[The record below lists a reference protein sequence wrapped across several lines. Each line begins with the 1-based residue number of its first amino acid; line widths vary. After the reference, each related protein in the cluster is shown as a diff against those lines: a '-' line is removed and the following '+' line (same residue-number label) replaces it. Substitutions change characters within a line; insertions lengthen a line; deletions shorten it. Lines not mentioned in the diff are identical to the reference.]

1 MAQEGGGHP
10 LLRGGTKQ
18 RKYHH
23 GLSSSQIR
31 SLAAICEAFIP
42 PISPHPDLKPTP
54 NQAVRSFYSASG
66 SQYPIPQEVCL
77 SPHMF
82 YFFIMHYSH
91 TLKILLFILRF
102 CTNFNVIFTNF
113 VKITLKVADD

>member
-42 PISPHPDLKPTP
+42 PISPHPDVKPNP

-77 SPHMF
+77 SPHMYYLFF
-82 YFFIMHYSH
+82 YNALLTHPQNFTFYPRFALIL
-91 TLKILLFILRF
+91 TL
-102 CTNFNVIFTNF
+102 FNNF
-113 VKITLKVADD
+113 VKIILKAADD